1 MTVLRLFADV
11 LQEYYAGKKNGA
23 LFVSVAEE
31 SENLIRFF
39 FKDGNISAISYGPIK
54 NKECLDILD
63 CYNLGKAIY
72 FDGMKAPLASADL
85 PSTNA
90 IISLIRKSGKQVQV
104 EVR

>member
-1 MTVLRLFADV
+1 MTVLKLFADV
-11 LQEYYAGKKNGA
+11 LQEYSAGKKNGA

-39 FKDGNISAISYGPIK
+39 FKDGNISHLSYGPVK
-54 NKECLDILD
+54 GKDCLELLD

-72 FDGMKAPLASADL
+72 FDGMNAPLTSSDL
-85 PSTNA
+85 PPTNA
-90 IISLIRKSGKQVQV
+90 IIAMVRQSGKQVQM